1 MERNYEKELGL
12 TQKKLSE
19 ALAREVMLTALL
31 DDLTAEIESLKERQ
45 SEVCE
50 SGVENQ

>member
-31 DDLTAEIESLKERQ
+31 DDLTVENEALKERQ
-45 SEVCE
+45 SEVYE
-50 SGVENQ
+50 SGVEKQ